1 MNQKQLEKMIGK
13 MMNVIK
19 PNGVSDMSFNLEPMG
34 PYSFKDEYYMRVT
47 YVVPDGS
54 EFLRRDNMK
63 KTDVYRDQWNR
74 EIKNTIKNYFNVNVV
89 ISSSNITSES
99 YHERLK
105 QY

>member
-13 MMNVIK
+13 MMNIIK
-19 PNGVSDMSFNLEPMG
+19 PNGVSDMGFNLKPLET
-34 PYSFKDEYYMRVT
+34 YENEYYMDVT
-47 YVVPDGS
+47 YIVPDGS
-54 EFLRRDNMK
+54 EFLRRDNMRK
-63 KTDVYRDQWNR
+63 SDSYRDQWNHKIR
-74 EIKNTIKNYFNVNVV
+74 NTIKNYFDVKVI

>member
-1 MNQKQLEKMIGK
+1 MIGK

-19 PNGVSDMSFNLEPMG
+19 PNGVSDMDFNLEPMG
-34 PYSFKDEYYMRVT
+34 PYSFKDEYYMGVI
-47 YVVPDGS
+47 YVVPNGS
-54 EFLRRDNMK
+54 EFLRRDNMN
-63 KTDVYRDQWNR
+63 KTDVYIDQWNR
-74 EIKNTIKNYFNVNVV
+74 EIKNTIKNYFNVNVI